1 MKSTKNKRMTVVCVL
16 LAMILFSGAIFALV
30 SAPVKADSFSEDDMP
45 SLEKVFYYSD
55 NPDCQDVC
63 DYIEQCSG
71 IEDITLIYN
80 SSRDI
85 DDFIEYYNRGDFF
98 VSNSYVIFEM
108 RNGFPT
114 PAEKNGTKITDIL
127 SDVFSYME
135 YYGCKIMFICGTDE
149 TKFVYENEFLEYV
162 DIHINTDTLTTFL
175 ESIIYRWQENCGTT
189 SVSDTT
195 FILDKNFSNIIEP
208 EFCDQNSWFLRYYFM
223 PFIRHVYM
231 DEIRNLR
238 HTNYR
243 VLRDNNIHIL
253 CETDNGYVE
262 MVNCIYLDDSFNYEY
277 MEIFGNERIIAIGAT
292 WTGTEYSQSWLDG
305 VNEFLNEYGVPRNRV
320 KLYMYGINLNEL
332 SFGFYEKFT
341 CRDLDFDLQILDD
354 FLHDRELFKY
364 DNRGGRCEVTHRPT
378 VQGTN
383 PWMVDI
389 LEGQGNDDYT
399 SFVKALKFFKN
410 GEADEYENS
419 DKEYYENYDESWG
432 RNDTY

>member
-55 NPDCQDVC
+55 NPDCQDVF

-85 DDFIEYYNRGDFF
+85 DDFIEYYNRDDFF

-175 ESIIYRWQENCGTT
+175 ESIIYRWQENCFPI
-189 SVSDTT
+189 V
-195 FILDKNFSNIIEP
+195 
-208 EFCDQNSWFLRYYFM
+208 
-223 PFIRHVYM
+223 
-231 DEIRNLR
+231 
-238 HTNYR
+238 
-243 VLRDNNIHIL
+243 
-253 CETDNGYVE
+253 
-262 MVNCIYLDDSFNYEY
+262 
-277 MEIFGNERIIAIGAT
+277 
-292 WTGTEYSQSWLDG
+292 
-305 VNEFLNEYGVPRNRV
+305 
-320 KLYMYGINLNEL
+320 
-332 SFGFYEKFT
+332 
-341 CRDLDFDLQILDD
+341 
-354 FLHDRELFKY
+354 
-364 DNRGGRCEVTHRPT
+364 
-378 VQGTN
+378 
-383 PWMVDI
+383 
-389 LEGQGNDDYT
+389 
-399 SFVKALKFFKN
+399 
-410 GEADEYENS
+410 
-419 DKEYYENYDESWG
+419 
-432 RNDTY
+432 